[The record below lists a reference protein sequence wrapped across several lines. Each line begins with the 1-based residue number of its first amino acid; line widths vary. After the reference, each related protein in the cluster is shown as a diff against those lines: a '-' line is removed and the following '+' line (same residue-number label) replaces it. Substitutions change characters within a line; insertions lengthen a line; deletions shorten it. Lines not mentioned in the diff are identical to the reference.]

1 MFQPVIY
8 KSSFRTVAMNS
19 SASMEK
25 SLYVN
30 RIARNLQKD
39 GLHSKIGLDKMEF
52 YHIDKLELKQILSMI
67 LKVFQSMEIEDEKLN
82 VHDEFSMEESVG
94 FVVEKTTQVAGKDAS
109 FQPALTTIQ
118 DCLTR
123 EENREILLVLLDYL
137 LERYDY
143 LAERALLSKFLAYPP
158 PEPQYLADED
168 VANSWENYRTLQQI
182 FKQSHTDYKNALKQK
197 GERDLEEVRQDFE
210 KMKAEIEN
218 LQQKVSSNK
227 SKMAASDP
235 ESSKYFTQVIAI
247 QQLKEESEAL
257 QREYETRKHQFDVA
271 EVRHEYETK
280 HLEQLQRSEAP
291 DPQDLMMNILAE
303 YRHKSEMKAEVE
315 KEEAELEQKL
325 SVLETSERQPGEWTR
340 VINMWKIPS
349 NILQEVGP
357 IEDTNGLNA
366 LAELL
371 QSDIRNLTQT
381 ALDLESDP
389 ESLKARNVI
398 QKQIGNMDKQLQSVE
413 EEVRAEEERNG
424 ELLQANSHFEHQIK
438 DLEHLFSQDT
448 MKFKDDLKEEIK
460 RSLEQHKKL
469 TKEYDALRAH
479 RVDIDRTKILLE
491 TELHAVT
498 KQLQEEEQ
506 KMGVSGFSQTQG
518 QLEKVSTL
526 KSEIDERKGQTLVD
540 YSNVVEDLR
549 EKINEKRSE
558 IEEPLKQVKALRN
571 EVRELKT
578 VHGDLKAKYDA
589 VKSSYETQRND
600 LERNVTALRGEMTGY
615 ETRMFQLQNQI
626 DKLTFDDEQVKK
638 ELKAYTSSD
647 PIVKKNTLRE
657 MYNSKMNE
665 QANLGKQLRARK
677 KDVMEN
683 EDKLRQQKTQWE
695 RIDALMQLKL
705 QSLSKRKSEIA
716 QAHAELHADEERLV
730 IG

>member
-1 MFQPVIY
+1 MASV
-8 KSSFRTVAMNS
+8 
-19 SASMEK
+19 SMEK

-52 YHIDKLELKQILSMI
+52 YHIDRLELKQILSMI
-67 LKVFQSMEIEDEKLN
+67 LKVFQSMEIEDEKFN
-82 VHDEFSMEESVG
+82 VHDEVSLEESIG
-94 FVVEKTTQVAGKDAS
+94 FVVEKTTQVAGKDSS
-109 FQPALTTIQ
+109 FQPALSTIH

-137 LERYDY
+137 LERYEY

-168 VANSWENYRTLQQI
+168 VANAWENYRTLQQI
-182 FKQSHTDYKNALKQK
+182 FKQSHTDYKNAVKQK
-197 GERDLEEVRQDFE
+197 GDKDLEEVRTDYE

-227 SKMAASDP
+227 SKLVSDP
-235 ESSKYFTQVIAI
+235 ESSKYFSQVVQI

-257 QREYETRKHQFDVA
+257 QREYETRKHQFDVG
-271 EVRHEYETK
+271 EVRHEYEMK

-303 YRHKSEMKAEVE
+303 YRRKSEVKAELDR
-315 KEEAELEQKL
+315 EETALEQKL
-325 SVLETSERQPGEWTR
+325 SVLETAERQPVEWMR

-349 NILQEVGP
+349 GMLQDAGP
-357 IEDTNGLNA
+357 IEDTSGLTA

-371 QSDIRNLTQT
+371 QSEIRNLTQT

-398 QKQIGNMDKQLQSVE
+398 QKQIGNMERQLQSVE
-413 EEVRAEEERNG
+413 EEVRGEEERNS
-424 ELLQANSHFEHQIK
+424 ELLQANSHFEEQIK
-438 DLEHLFSQDT
+438 ELEHLYSQDT

-460 RSLEQHKKL
+460 RSLEQHKRL

-479 RVDIDRTKILLE
+479 RVDIDRTKILLQN
-491 TELHAVT
+491 ELNALNT
-498 KQLQEEEQ
+498 QLQEEEQ
-506 KMGVSGFSQTQG
+506 RQGVSGFSATQG

-526 KSEIDERKGQTLVD
+526 KSEIDERKGQTLMD

-549 EKINEKRSE
+549 EKIQEKRSE
-558 IEEPLKQVKALRN
+558 IEQPLKQVKQLRT

-578 VHGDLKAKYDA
+578 AHSDLKSKYDA
-589 VKSSYETQRND
+589 VKSQHETQRND
-600 LERNVTALRGEMTGY
+600 LERSVTALRGEMTGH

-626 DKLTFDDEQVKK
+626 DKLTFEDEQVKK

-647 PIVKKNTLRE
+647 PTAKKNTLRE
-657 MYNSKMNE
+657 MYNAKMNE
-665 QANLGKQLRARK
+665 QVNLGKQLRSRK

-683 EDKLRQQKTQWE
+683 EDKLRHQKTRWE
-695 RIDALMQLKL
+695 KINAVMELKL
-705 QSLSKRKSEIA
+705 QSLSKRKSEMA
-716 QAHAELHADEERLV
+716 QAQAELNANEERLV
-730 IG
+730 IEGN

>member
-1 MFQPVIY
+1 
-8 KSSFRTVAMNS
+8 
-19 SASMEK
+19 
-25 SLYVN
+25 
-30 RIARNLQKD
+30 
-39 GLHSKIGLDKMEF
+39 
-52 YHIDKLELKQILSMI
+52 MI
-67 LKVFQSMEIEDEKLN
+67 FKVFQSMEIEDEKLN
-82 VHDEFSMEESVG
+82 VHDEFSLEESVG
-94 FVVEKTTQVAGKDAS
+94 FVVEKTTQVAGKDSS
-109 FQPALTTIQ
+109 FQPALNTIH

-168 VANSWENYRTLQQI
+168 VANAWENYRTLQQI

-197 GERDLEEVRQDFE
+197 GERDLEEVRMDYE

-218 LQQKVSSNK
+218 LLQKVTSNK
-227 SKMAASDP
+227 SKMSSNDP
-235 ESSKYFTQVIAI
+235 EASKYFSQVIAI

-257 QREYETRKHQFDVA
+257 QREHDTRKHQFDVA
-271 EVRHEYETK
+271 EVRHEYEAK

-303 YRHKSEMKAEVE
+303 YRSKSEVKAEVE
-315 KEEAELEQKL
+315 KEEALLEEKL
-325 SVLETSERQPGEWTR
+325 SVLETAERQPSEWMR
-340 VINMWKIPS
+340 SLNMWKIPT
-349 NILQEVGP
+349 NILHQLSGP
-357 IEDTNGLNA
+357 IEDTNGLNT

-371 QSDIRNLTQT
+371 QSENRNLTQF

-398 QKQIGNMDKQLQSVE
+398 QKQIGNMDRQLQSVE
-413 EEVRAEEERNG
+413 EEVRGEEERNA
-424 ELLQANSHFEHQIK
+424 ELLQANAHFEQQIK
-438 DLEHLFSQDT
+438 ELEHLFSQDT

-460 RSLEQHKKL
+460 RSLELHKKL

-491 TELHAVT
+491 YELATIT
-498 KQLQEEEQ
+498 KQLQQEEQ
-506 KMGVSGFSQTQG
+506 KMGVSGFSATQG
-518 QLEKVSTL
+518 KLEKVSTM

-578 VHGDLKAKYDA
+578 VHGDLEAKYDA

-626 DKLTFDDEQVKK
+626 DKLSNEDEQVKR

-647 PIVKKNTLRE
+647 PSAKKNTLRE

-665 QANLGKQLRARK
+665 QSNLGKQLRARK
-677 KDVMEN
+677 KDVLEN
-683 EDKLRQQKTQWE
+683 EDKLKHQKTQWE
-695 RIDALMQLKL
+695 RIDAVMKLKL
-705 QSLSKRKSEIA
+705 QSLSRRKTEIA

-730 IG
+730 IE